1 MLSISNVAN
10 NAAAGNY
17 YEQADDYYSR
27 DRSPS
32 LWCGRAAAELG
43 LVGPVQ
49 TETFRALL
57 DGQLPTGEQIHHA
70 GAGRRGGTDLTFSA
84 PKSVSMQALIAGD
97 TRLLAAHEAAVS
109 RALDYAQSLGACRV
123 TTEGLTTRQS
133 TGKLLVAQF
142 RHDLSRS
149 ADPQLHTHCV
159 VLNVTRRQDGAWRA
173 LDNEPLYRNK
183 MFLGAYYRSE
193 LAREVQ
199 AIGYGVRVTHTD
211 GRFELSH
218 IEPAQIKVFSNRSQ
232 MIEQALQRQGL
243 TREQASARQ
252 LQIAALQTRQAKTE
266 HDRSAL
272 KADWLERAAAAAI
285 DLRKLDLMP
294 GHALQK
300 TDDTAQHAVLAVRH
314 AAVHLGERD
323 AVLQHIDVLRAALE
337 FGTGRTD
344 LEAIEAAVEQAV
356 QSGELVRAGEL
367 YTTPAAQ
374 QRERDILAFEVAG
387 RSQFSALMTP
397 EAVQRALTDR
407 NLNAGQTEAAQQILC
422 SQNSITGVQ
431 GSAGTGKTTALR
443 VVRELAEKHGLKP
456 VGLAPSAGAARELAH
471 TGMPSQTLAALA
483 TRGYA
488 GLDKYTLVV
497 LDEAGM
503 VSARDMHGLLSAA
516 SQAGAR
522 VVLVG
527 DVQQLKAVEAG
538 RPFAQLQAAGM
549 ATSRLH
555 EIQRQSE
562 PELKEAV
569 RLASEGK
576 VVDSLTRL
584 QRIERS
590 VVEIE
595 QPGKRHAQIAAD
607 FAALTPQARKSTL
620 IVAGT
625 HRHREAINA
634 QVRQEIGLAGQ
645 GRTLTTLSRK
655 DLSQAQALRSVS
667 YEAGDVVR
675 ADRDYK
681 ILGLQR
687 GDTAHVVDGP
697 AGVVSLQRRDGR
709 QVQWRPVQQP
719 NMSAYVEHQRELTV
733 GDVVRI
739 TRNDKK
745 LDLVNGERAT
755 VVALPEMSARSPGDI
770 VLEKLDG
777 SRTSLDAGGPLFLE
791 HGYCQ
796 TVHAAQGQTC
806 ERILIEVPAVGG
818 MANESSF
825 YVAISRATHAA
836 VIYTDNV
843 DSLPETLA
851 RADEKSAALDLRD
864 ANQPNH
870 ERMFME
876 LG

>member
-1 MLSISNVAN
+1 MLSISNVGN
-10 NAAAGNY
+10 SAAAGNY

-32 LWCGRAAAELG
+32 AWSGSVADELG
-43 LVGPVQ
+43 LSGTVKA
-49 TETFRALL
+49 EIFRALL
-57 DGQLPTGEQIHHA
+57 DGRLPTGEQIHHA

-84 PKSVSMQALIAGD
+84 PKSVSIQALIAGD
-97 TRLLAAHEAAVS
+97 LRLLAAHEAAVS
-109 RALDYAQSLGACRV
+109 RALDFAQSLGACRV
-123 TTEGLTTRQS
+123 TADGLTTRQS

-142 RHDLSRS
+142 RHDLSRA

-173 LDNEPLYRNK
+173 LDNEPLYRHK

-193 LAREVQ
+193 LAGEVQ
-199 AIGYGVRVTHTD
+199 ALGYDVRVTHAD
-211 GRFELSH
+211 GRFELAH
-218 IEPAQIKVFSNRSQ
+218 IEPAQIKIFSNRSQ
-232 MIEQALQRQGL
+232 MIEQALQRQGI
-243 TREQASARQ
+243 TRKQASARQ
-252 LQIAALQTRQAKTE
+252 LQVAALQTRQAKTE

-272 KADWLERAAAAAI
+272 KTDWLDRASAAAI
-285 DLRKLDLMP
+285 NLHLPNPAVDRTLQNTEDAVP
-294 GHALQK
+294 HAM
-300 TDDTAQHAVLAVRH
+300 HAVSH
-314 AAVHLGERD
+314 AAAHLGERE
-323 AVLQHIDVLRAALE
+323 AVMQRIDLLRAALE

-344 LEAIEAAVEQAV
+344 LKAIESAVEQAA
-356 QSGELVRAGEL
+356 QSGELVRAGKL

-374 QRERDILAFEVAG
+374 QREREILTFEVAG
-387 RSQFSALMTP
+387 RSQFPALMTP
-397 EAVQRALTDR
+397 EAVQQALTDR
-407 NLNAGQTEAAQQILC
+407 TLNVGQSEAVHHILC
-422 SQNSITGVQ
+422 AQNSITGVQ

-488 GLDKYTLVV
+488 GLDKDTLVV

-516 SQAGAR
+516 SLVGAR

-549 ATSRLH
+549 ATARLH
-555 EIQRQSE
+555 EIQRQRE

-569 RLASEGK
+569 RLAAEGK
-576 VVDSLTRL
+576 VADSLTRL
-584 QRIERS
+584 QRTERS

-595 QPGKRHAQIAAD
+595 PHGKRHAQMAAD
-607 FAALTPQARKSTL
+607 YAALTPQGRNCTL

-625 HRHREAINA
+625 HRHREAINEK
-634 QVRQEIGLAGQ
+634 VRQELGLAGE
-645 GRTLTTLSRK
+645 GCTLTTLSRK
-655 DLSQAQALRSVS
+655 DLSQAQALRTVS

-681 ILGLQR
+681 TLGLQR

-697 AGVVSLQRRDGR
+697 AGVVSLQLGDGR

-719 NMSAYVEHQRELTV
+719 NMSAYVEHQRELAV

-739 TRNDKK
+739 TRNDPS
-745 LDLVNGERAT
+745 LGLVNGERAT
-755 VVALPEMSARSPGDI
+755 VKALPDLENEAPGKV
-770 VLEKLDG
+770 VLQKFDG
-777 SRTSLDAGGPLFLE
+777 STIALGVDTPLFLE

-806 ERILIEVPAVGG
+806 ERILIEVPTVGG
-818 MANESSF
+818 MGNESSY

-836 VIYTDNV
+836 VIYTD
-843 DSLPETLA
+843 DEYSLPASLA
-851 RADEKSAALDLRD
+851 RADEKSAALDLHD
-864 ANQPNH
+864 ANQPIH
-870 ERMFME
+870 ELIME